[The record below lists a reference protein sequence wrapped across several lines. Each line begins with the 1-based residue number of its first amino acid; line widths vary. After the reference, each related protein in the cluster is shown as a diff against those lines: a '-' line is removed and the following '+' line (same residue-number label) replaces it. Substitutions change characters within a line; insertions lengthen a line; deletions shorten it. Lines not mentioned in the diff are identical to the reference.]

1 MAKFR
6 SGDLVLTSTQRI
18 IQGTNTILDATGVA
32 NFTSLEF
39 DTGATISEFSIDP
52 ALTDDSDSKVSTQKA
67 VRSYVDSQISGTVPT
82 GTDESVVRYN
92 GLNSVQDSL
101 LFIDDSGNVTGV
113 NDLIAGGTGD
123 FEGHV
128 AIGND
133 SVIHDRIVLRVQEDI
148 NNDTGAVGINVN
160 VDNASNN
167 AAAITT
173 AISISM
179 INSSTSHNILA
190 GESIYVASSNNSGAT
205 VTEVKGVDITAG
217 VTGDNTTIATMIGG
231 EFNILSGFSMVNTQI
246 TDAIAGKF
254 QLLNLGSGGISITN
268 GYGVLI
274 KTPGFNPSGT
284 TDNLYGLYIEDQST
298 VGFTTDYNLYSAGVN
313 SRNKIEG
320 ILEVESI
327 DTTALVISGDI
338 YCDELFTSG
347 STINVGTGQIKST
360 AGNIELYNA
369 GIKTLSTGVDE
380 IQIDSSLYPG
390 NYTTITSN
398 INGVYY
404 RTGGNDATSHLHRFY
419 GNDNTGPPGAQTL
432 LMQMNWSGG
441 AQLYFRGVQSVSTT
455 VSGITTRGSGGDV
468 VAWVTDAN
476 GNGIIAPSSPSTGVI
491 IKTRTSAPGAA
502 IAAQFLP
509 EAAVELYYDGTKT
522 FETGTIGA
530 TFWSTSGIERNFSF
544 RESGGNWTMINNWNA
559 KGLTFVVKNA
569 DIEYTGINIEGGTQ
583 GRTSLYRN
591 NVISVTTMSYG
602 LTFGTNGVGPEI
614 YKSGNNLYIDNQIH
628 GGQIQLHAE
637 DTATGADKTLAIFNP
652 DGAAELYFNG
662 AKQFETYHT
671 GTHAGVKISNGG
683 AGYVAVLSNGGG
695 GTDQYLQFSS
705 TGTMDLRYVGDERI
719 LTSTKDGEVA
729 LYYNGVKKFETTLTG
744 ATITG
749 DLAVSQVTGLDA
761 PAALGEAIRQTANV
775 TEVNLNILTGGG
787 ETTLHSHASVGDAA
801 ADVTFE
807 NLDANGDVG
816 AGATQVSIGTHTHT
830 GLPHSGLNDDQ
841 PTKHRLIND
850 AGTSLTE
857 LWSASKINSVAGG
870 AITTTTTSFADGAIA
885 INTADTEILTGAIT
899 TIGGN
904 VVISCNTGF
913 YTPGTETEAEVTL
926 KLYRDTTII
935 RTVLVGSSR
944 GSDAIFDILR
954 NNSSLIIIDNPGAGT
969 YTYRLKAIR
978 TGDAAIA
985 AYRAMWIVELN

>member
-491 IKTRTSAPGAA
+491 IKTRISAPGAA

-509 EAAVELYYDGTKT
+509 EAAVE
-522 FETGTIGA
+522 
-530 TFWSTSGIERNFSF
+530 
-544 RESGGNWTMINNWNA
+544 
-559 KGLTFVVKNA
+559 
-569 DIEYTGINIEGGTQ
+569 
-583 GRTSLYRN
+583 
-591 NVISVTTMSYG
+591 
-602 LTFGTNGVGPEI
+602 
-614 YKSGNNLYIDNQIH
+614 
-628 GGQIQLHAE
+628 
-637 DTATGADKTLAIFNP
+637 
-652 DGAAELYFNG
+652 
-662 AKQFETYHT
+662 
-671 GTHAGVKISNGG
+671 
-683 AGYVAVLSNGGG
+683 
-695 GTDQYLQFSS
+695 
-705 TGTMDLRYVGDERI
+705 
-719 LTSTKDGEVA
+719 